1 MHTNLFRT
9 LLQENRSSMGTRILS
24 TWPIMVEAVGAS
36 KQFDYIEFVAEY
48 APFTD
53 VDLEN
58 VVRAAELH
66 QMSSMIKI
74 DFQNRFYV
82 AQRALAAGFQS
93 ILFTDHKSAEEVRKS
108 IEAIRADSPQDGG
121 RFGKP
126 TRRFIGFEP
135 NLSQME
141 YAQMLCDVVVAV
153 MVEKRQAL
161 DELEAICSV
170 EGVDM
175 VQFGPSDY
183 AMNSGWNFSEHK
195 VEVRDAEK
203 RMIEIALSRGVQ
215 PRCEINTAQEAQP
228 YMALGVKHFCL
239 GDELRNN
246 MVYWNKEGKALRDIV
261 VQKG

>member
-1 MHTNLFRT
+1 MHTNGFRT
-9 LLQENRSSMGTRILS
+9 LLQENRPSMGTRIIS
-24 TWPIMVEAVGAS
+24 TWPLMVEAVGAS
-36 KQFDYIEFVAEY
+36 GQYDYIEFVAEY

-53 VDLEN
+53 TDLEN

-66 QMSSMIKI
+66 KMSSMIKI

-82 AQRALAAGFQS
+82 AQRGLAAGFQS
-93 ILFTDHKSAEEVRKS
+93 ILFTDHTSADEVRES
-108 IEAIRADSPQDGG
+108 IAVIRADTPEDRG

-135 NLSQME
+135 NMSQMA
-141 YAQMLCDVVVAV
+141 YAQMLRETVVAI
-153 MVEKRQAL
+153 MIEKRQAF
-161 DELEAICSV
+161 DELKEICSI

-183 AMNSGWNFSEHK
+183 SMNNGWNFSEHK
-195 VEVRDAEK
+195 TEVRDVEK
-203 RMIEIALSRGVQ
+203 RMIEIALAKDVE
-215 PRCEINTAQEAQP
+215 PRCEINHAEEAKP

-246 MVYWNKEGKALRDIV
+246 MVYWNTEGEALRNLV
-261 VQKG
+261 K

>member
-1 MHTNLFRT
+1 MHTNLFRK
-9 LLQENRSSMGTRILS
+9 LLQENRPSTGTRILS
-24 TWPIMVEAVGAS
+24 TWPLMVEAVGAS
-36 KQFDYIEFVAEY
+36 GQFDYIEFVAEY

-53 VDLEN
+53 ADLEN

-66 QMSSMIKI
+66 KMSSMIKI
-74 DFQNRFYV
+74 DFQNRFYI
-82 AQRALAAGFQS
+82 AQRGLAAGFQS
-93 ILFTDHKSAEEVRKS
+93 ILFTDHHSSEEVRQS
-108 IEAIRADSPQDGG
+108 ITAIRSDSPEDKG

-135 NLSQME
+135 GLNQMD
-141 YAQMLCDVVVAV
+141 YAQMLRETVVAI
-153 MVEKRQAL
+153 MIEKRQAFE
-161 DELEAICSV
+161 ELEEICSI

-195 VEVRDAEK
+195 SEVRDVEK
-203 RMIEIALSRGVQ
+203 RMIEIALKNKVE
-215 PRCEINTAQEAQP
+215 PRCEINRAEEAKP

-246 MVYWNKEGKALRDIV
+246 MTYWNNEGKALRDV
-261 VQKG
+261 VVK